1 MFDCLVRG
9 GSLSRRFGGIG
20 LIGLL
25 AVAPVSLAAQTAED
39 FYRGKQITMII
50 YTAAGGTYDLYARLL
65 SRHMGNHLAG
75 NPRFVPKNMIG
86 AGGITAA
93 RFIYVT
99 APKDGLTIGTIGR
112 GLPFE
117 PMLGGA
123 QSLDFDPLK
132 FTWIGSM
139 NKESS
144 LAVAWHTSPVK
155 TAKDLFTHELLIAGT
170 SAGSDSQIIP
180 LALNG
185 VLGTKFKV
193 ISGYTDM
200 ATAALAVERGEVA
213 GLGYWGWVS
222 LRTERGNWL
231 TDKSVNILFQ
241 TALEPHPDLPNVPLA
256 TSLARDEQEKQSLE
270 LLLARDV
277 LGRPFVAP
285 PDIPADRTAA
295 LRQGFDAS
303 MKDPNLLADAQKIN
317 AEINPATAAEV
328 EALLKRIMAYPPEVV
343 ERTRKAMGR

>member
-1 MFDCLVRG
+1 MTN
-9 GSLSRRFGGIG
+9 LSMVIAVRRFVLFGIG
-20 LIGLL
+20 LSLML
-25 AVAPVSLAAQTAED
+25 AISPQSIQAQPAEE
-39 FYRGKQITMII
+39 FFRGKQVSMII
-50 YTAAGGTYDLYARLL
+50 YTSAGGTYDLYARLL
-65 SRHMGNHLAG
+65 SRHMGDHLPGA
-75 NPRFVPKNMIG
+75 PRFIPKNMIG

-123 QSLDFDPLK
+123 KSLDFDPLK

-144 LAVAWHTSPVK
+144 VAISWHASPVK
-155 TAKDLFTHELLIAGT
+155 TARDLFTHELLIAGT

-180 LALNG
+180 EALNG

-222 LRTERGNWL
+222 LKTERGGWIR
-231 TDKSVNILFQ
+231 DKSVNLLFQ
-241 TALEPHPDLPNVPLA
+241 TALEAHPEIPDVPLA
-256 TSLARDEQEKQSLE
+256 TSLARNEVEKQSLE

-295 LRQGFDAS
+295 LRRAFDAS
-303 MKDPNLLADAQKIN
+303 MKDQNLLDDAKKVN

-328 EALLKRIMAYPPEVV
+328 ETLLKRIMAYPPEVI

>member
-1 MFDCLVRG
+1 MLDGLVRG
-9 GSLSRRFGGIG
+9 GSLPRRFGGIG
-20 LIGLL
+20 LAGLL
-25 AVAPVSLAAQTAED
+25 ALAPLSLAAQPAED

-75 NPRFVPKNMIG
+75 GPRFVPKNMIG

-123 QSLDFDPLK
+123 QALDFDPLK

-285 PDIPADRTAA
+285 PDIPAARTAD
-295 LRQGFDAS
+295 LRRAFDAS
-303 MKDPNLLADAQKIN
+303 VKDPNLLADAEKIN